1 MTLDWRRQM
10 GYRYDMRLVPFLG
23 VILPALSS
31 AADFDSKTWM
41 YRGCKVHVAV
51 GKKEAASIG
60 TFLVTVAAPTGK
72 RATLRADR
80 DGTLSGAWADD
91 IDGDGKFEVM
101 VWTQSAG
108 SGTYGK
114 VGVFT
119 WTGST
124 LKNRVVPELNAG
136 QMAGYMGHDQFS
148 VTRSQ
153 LYRTFPL
160 YRQKDNDPAVRT
172 GMRTLRLN
180 LKKFR
185 WESA

>member
-1 MTLDWRRQM
+1 MAIVDTCQM
-10 GYRYDMRLVPFLG
+10 GYRYDMRLAPFLAL
-23 VILPALSS
+23 VLPTLSI

-41 YRGCKVHVAV
+41 YKGCKVHVTV
-51 GKKEAASIG
+51 GKREAASIG

-101 VWTQSAG
+101 VWSQSAG
-108 SGTYGK
+108 SGSYGK

-124 LKNRVVPELNAG
+124 LKNRVVPELNAR

-153 LYRTFPL
+153 LYRSFPTFK
-160 YRQKDNDPAVRT
+160 QKDNDPAVKT